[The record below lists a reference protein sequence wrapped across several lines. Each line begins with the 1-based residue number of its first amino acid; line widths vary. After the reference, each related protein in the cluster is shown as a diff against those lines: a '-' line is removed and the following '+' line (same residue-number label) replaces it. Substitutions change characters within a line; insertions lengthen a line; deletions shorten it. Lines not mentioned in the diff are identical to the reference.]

1 MQGNVIWTINV
12 HSKVKTAEHS
22 MQMSIDLPIQ
32 SWELWQVKRK
42 MYCLW
47 DRSKT
52 FSASERLLWALIRQN
67 AIFLKSHLTM
77 WPLSLGRDSQLDHC
91 DTELIL
97 LDTSWHWVDTQL
109 FCSCSQPVLGG
120 GIGTERQFIIVIIIR
135 GNYLT
140 LSLQNI
146 QLLAPLG
153 PSELGADWPTHNAW
167 TQQRI
172 YTDCLWHHST
182 WPYNSFTKA
191 EIPLKVGFELH
202 SLVVG

>member
-1 MQGNVIWTINV
+1 
-12 HSKVKTAEHS
+12 
-22 MQMSIDLPIQ
+22 
-32 SWELWQVKRK
+32 

-120 GIGTERQFIIVIIIR
+120 GIGTERQFIIVIIVISH
-135 GNYLT
+135 YLCKIFNCW
-140 LSLQNI
+140 LHWSLQNWGQTD
-146 QLLAPLG
+146 QLTML
-153 PSELGADWPTHNAW
+153 ELSRGFTLTAFDITVPDPTIHLQRLRFHSKWVLNCTAW
-167 TQQRI
+167 
-172 YTDCLWHHST
+172 
-182 WPYNSFTKA
+182 
-191 EIPLKVGFELH
+191 
-202 SLVVG
+202 